1 MTIFKSISTYS
12 FLLVIA
18 INLISCD
25 KNDDETNKIDGPAGE
40 AEFMIRNQLNKD
52 VVAVYKL
59 PSNSEEEF
67 IDTTETISSNN
78 SLKFF
83 ETASFGSNPTPE
95 DSFMEIEVYE
105 VSNMTNPILTLS
117 PLENNDWEVIDQDL
131 EDSGYGL
138 TIYEYVL
145 RSENLE

>member
-105 VSNMTNPILTLS
+105 ASNMANPILTLS